1 MIDAVSSSELE
12 ILIDVGRYLT
22 ESNDLFTQCV
32 VEVETKKENWKEIR
46 KKKKTKTT
54 PETISNKVQVTDKR
68 HDEIALLRKDKPDR
82 DGERLHSANNKSGEQ
97 GNSLPLHIQ

>member
-1 MIDAVSSSELE
+1 MIDAVSSSERQV
-12 ILIDVGRYLT
+12 LIDVGRYLT

-32 VEVETKKENWKEIR
+32 FEVESKKENWKEIQ

-54 PETISNKVQVTDKR
+54 PETIPNKVHVTDKR
-68 HDEIALLRKDKPDR
+68 HDETALSCKDKP
-82 DGERLHSANNKSGEQ
+82 ERWEKITQWQQQIGEQ